1 MRRSLVAGNWK
12 MYGSLQSA
20 RVLLQGIEAASL
32 AVEIAVFPPSPY
44 LCLCREFK
52 TPFGGQNCAEYAE
65 GAYTGEVS
73 ASMLKDVGCQYVII
87 GHSERRQ
94 FFHETNEIVQRKCEQ
109 AFVAGLTP
117 ILCVGETLEQRDSN
131 ETLSVVK
138 EQLAVVARLKDNCS
152 AFSEIVVAYEPVW
165 AIGTGKTASPTD
177 AESVHAFIRE
187 QLCEMDAA
195 LGQSTRIL
203 YGGSVKP
210 DNAKALFAM
219 KNIDGA
225 LVGGAS
231 LNAESF
237 LKIAAA
243 AE

>member
-1 MRRSLVAGNWK
+1 MRRTLVAGNWK
-12 MYGSLQSA
+12 MHGSLQSA
-20 RVLLQGIEAASL
+20 RALMQAIQSVPVQGEL
-32 AVEIAVFPPSPY
+32 AIFPPF
-44 LCLCREFK
+44 LHLLICREFSI
-52 TPFGGQNCAEYAE
+52 PFGGQNCAEYAD

-73 ASMLKDVGCQYVII
+73 ASMLKDAGCQYVII

-94 FFHETNEIVQRKCEQ
+94 FFHETNDVVQKKCEQ
-109 AFVAGLTP
+109 AFLAGLKP
-117 ILCVGETLEQRDSN
+117 IICVGETLLQRERN

-165 AIGTGKTASPTD
+165 AIGTGKTASPED
-177 AESVHAFIRE
+177 AEKVHAFIRE
-187 QLCEMDAA
+187 QLCQVDVDLA
-195 LGQSTRIL
+195 QSTRIL

-231 LNAESF
+231 LDADSF
-237 LKIAAA
+237 LKIATAF
-243 AE
+243 